1 MSDEPVLISIE
12 DAEYFDL
19 LDNIEYKYVK
29 TIIKKGLPIPILIY
43 VSSPDK
49 DEDDVFKYDNAE
61 VQFQI
66 EAKHIDARL
75 DYTKNWEVKRNF
87 MWKSPYGDRVQLI
100 FNKFNAVQDEL
111 YKKSQWEHP
120 TGWVICE
127 STGEK
132 IWRCESRKNKI
143 ERVIRKIAI
152 SKIKRNALYNNG
164 LGLKLAVRAYSK
176 DF

>member
-1 MSDEPVLISIE
+1 MSDDCVYISIE

-19 LDNIEYKYVK
+19 LDNLEYKYVK
-29 TIIKKGLPIPILIY
+29 TIIKKGLPIPVLIY
-43 VSSPDK
+43 VTSR
-49 DEDDVFKYDNAE
+49 DEDDVYKYDNAE

-66 EAKHIDARL
+66 NANQVDARL
-75 DYTKNWEVKRNF
+75 DYTKDWEVKRNF
-87 MWKSPYGDRVQLI
+87 MWKSPYGERVQCVL
-100 FNKFNAVQDEL
+100 NKFNIIQDEL

-120 TGWVICE
+120 RGWD
-127 STGEK
+127 GE
-132 IWRCESRKNKI
+132 IWRYECRKDKI

-164 LGLKLAVRAYSK
+164 LGLKLAVREYSK